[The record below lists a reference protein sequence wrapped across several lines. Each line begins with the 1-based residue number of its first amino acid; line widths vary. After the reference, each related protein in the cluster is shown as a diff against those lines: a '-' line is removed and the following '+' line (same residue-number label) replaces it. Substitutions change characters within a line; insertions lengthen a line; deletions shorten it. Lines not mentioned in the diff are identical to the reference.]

1 MCPLISD
8 IIYVVDGSETINR
21 LDSEGENSFM
31 DLQTA
36 LVTLTNQF
44 LISSENVLMGLIQF
58 SNRIEIEVQ
67 LGNVTNSA
75 AMIAAI
81 NGMVYQNG
89 GSTSTTQ
96 ALDVAANELN
106 QFGRAGVQK
115 QIILLTDGAPDNFI
129 AALDKAEEIKQ
140 NGVAIIGIGINLQSS
155 FERDILERIA
165 TDGVLIEATNVN
177 DLARVASAI
186 LRQACP
192 GKE

>member
-1 MCPLISD
+1 M
-8 IIYVVDGSETINR
+8 DGSETINS

-89 GSTSTTQ
+89 GSTRTTE

-106 QFGRAGVQK
+106 EFGRTGVQK
-115 QIILLTDGAPDNFI
+115 QIMLLTDGAPDNFF
-129 AALDKAEEIKQ
+129 AALNKAEEIKE
-140 NGVAIIGIGINLQSS
+140 NGVAIISIGINLQSS

-177 DLARVASAI
+177 DLTRVASAI
-186 LRQACP
+186 FRRACP
-192 GKE
+192 GNE

>member
-44 LISSENVLMGLIQF
+44 LISRENVLMGLIQF
-58 SNRIEIEVQ
+58 SNIIETEVQ